1 MMRRSSLGAAVGSAC
16 LAILLPGCHRSPAT
30 STDPASAASTFALP
44 SAIIA
49 SAAPDPRDIETP
61 PAASSGASAN
71 ESPEPSA
78 TAPSKHPS
86 AAPSQPTGASAKPT
100 ATKPEPEEPKASA
113 SAAPSAPPPPKQH
126 TVRGTSVGAEH
137 FSVSIQAPSPVMV
150 GKSATA
156 TIVLVAKSPFH
167 CNDKYPY
174 KFKLDAPGP
183 GVSYPSSLARGMSVR
198 GAHGSM
204 GVPFTGRQPGRAT
217 VSGTLYMSVCSAD
230 QCMMDRRRLAVSV
243 QIQ

>member
-1 MMRRSSLGAAVGSAC
+1 
-16 LAILLPGCHRSPAT
+16 
-30 STDPASAASTFALP
+30 
-44 SAIIA
+44 
-49 SAAPDPRDIETP
+49 
-61 PAASSGASAN
+61 
-71 ESPEPSA
+71 
-78 TAPSKHPS
+78 
-86 AAPSQPTGASAKPT
+86 
-100 ATKPEPEEPKASA
+100 
-113 SAAPSAPPPPKQH
+113 
-126 TVRGTSVGAEH
+126 
-137 FSVSIQAPSPVMV
+137 MV

-183 GVSYPSSLARGMSVR
+183 GVSYPSSLARGL
-198 GAHGSM
+198 
-204 GVPFTGRQPGRAT
+204 TGRQPGRAT